1 MEGLRIA
8 CLYSFSCPE
17 LKKAKEKKTILEFA
31 KEPQFEKAPK
41 AREILI
47 KLEPFFFYQF
57 IAHQNKISDPFNER
71 VVRAYW
77 LGNEFLKRVT
87 KEEIKTFTLLK
98 KEITHKK
105 ITALKLL
112 ELINGKPHHN
122 FETLWLI
129 KKNQFL
135 TERILQEIT
144 DCLVRPGKIIKQ
156 ERNILFLETFRLNL
170 EEKKIVLKKEI
181 CKVDQGFLKDPKKEH
196 LVAIHLSRA
205 REKISKETFQN
216 LLKITK
222 EAISF
227 WGNNPIFF
235 VATLDKFKI
244 ICYNKVVWK
253 GMIKDEEKEDSGVL
267 LQPSGRI
274 S

>member
-1 MEGLRIA
+1 LEGLRIA

-135 TERILQEIT
+135 TEKILQEIT
-144 DCLVRPGKIIKQ
+144 KCLIRPGEIIKI
-156 ERNILFLETFRLNL
+156 EKNILFVKTFKLNL
-170 EEKKIVLKKEI
+170 EEKKVVLREVI
-181 CKVDQGFLKDPKKEH
+181 SKVDQGFLKDPKKEH
-196 LVAIHLSRA
+196 LVTIHLSRA
-205 REKISKETFQN
+205 REKISKKTFQN

-222 EAISF
+222 EALTFFQGIPPLFLF
-227 WGNNPIFF
+227 WEI
-235 VATLDKFKI
+235 L
-244 ICYNKVVWK
+244 
-253 GMIKDEEKEDSGVL
+253 
-267 LQPSGRI
+267 
-274 S
+274 